1 MMYFLKFLYVIY
13 SNFMLFLNV
22 YVDLK
27 LNILRVFFS
36 IFIFFLFIF
45 MRVII

>member
-1 MMYFLKFLYVIY
+1 MYFLKFLYVLY

-27 LNILRVFFS
+27 LNILLVFFS